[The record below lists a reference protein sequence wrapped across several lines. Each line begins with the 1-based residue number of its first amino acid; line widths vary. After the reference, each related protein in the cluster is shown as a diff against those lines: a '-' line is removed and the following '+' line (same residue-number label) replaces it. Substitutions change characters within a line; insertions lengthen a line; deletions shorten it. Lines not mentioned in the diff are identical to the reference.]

1 MCFMSFNNIWLSL
14 TEGKS
19 WDEFLHMYM
28 KEWRTRLQQWV
39 IDQNTHP
46 VHVMRYEDLK
56 QDTVIEIEK
65 TLTFLNMSYDSNTL
79 KKQLSE
85 GYSEFWRPHSS
96 DTFEHFSDD
105 QKKFMMSVLLDL
117 NEAAEKTNKSHLLR
131 LSEYLCSFT
140 Q

>member
-1 MCFMSFNNIWLSL
+1 
-14 TEGKS
+14 
-19 WDEFLHMYM
+19 MYM

-39 IDQNTHP
+39 IDQDTHP

-65 TLTFLNMSYDSNTL
+65 TLKFLNVSYDSNTL

-85 GYSEFWRPHSS
+85 GYSEFRRPHSS
-96 DTFEHFSDD
+96 DNF
-105 QKKFMMSVLLDL
+105 QKKFMMSVLSDL

-131 LSEYLCSFT
+131 LSEYLYSFT